1 MSQSPLGESENPPV
15 LVLSSLRE
23 SHPFQERRIILNEV
37 IKVGRSVAR
46 LKPAPNNAIFDCKV
60 LSRSHALIW
69 YKDGKFWLR
78 DTNSSN
84 GTFVNNTRVHKKAG
98 EDFSDREIFSGD
110 IIRFG
115 VDVVERDTT
124 HGCIIAQVTIYL
136 GNGCEAKPNLDQAG
150 VVNGMVG
157 ASAFHSEQVF
167 LLFHLAN
174 EALFR
179 EQSLVDKLDDLK
191 RLVTDVQEM
200 SENSWQAMLREDR
213 LLEKVALYES
223 QLSML
228 KENLPQDSLQN
239 HLFQALEDKMNL
251 EKASKIMLAR
261 ILEEK
266 TEAMT
271 KAADLENSL
280 TDSERECAR
289 LREVCENTQE
299 AYRTIADE
307 FRTKV
312 KELEQLEQQL
322 KNVTT
327 EKDDLE
333 SQLKER
339 VKEAEALQDVM
350 SNVKSNIRNRFTK
363 VPSSN
368 MDDIKESVPA
378 VNGLDNG
385 PTESAEQLG
394 DKVNIA
400 ERLQSSLSQRV
411 DAARDKMII
420 TELNELDRLCEVQAL
435 LANSEVNFEQMLDS
449 TSDCISSHL
458 SDSVRQFNQSMQ
470 LIRSLQDELS
480 TLDQLKTSLMHGF
493 KDTNS
498 IPSTVSCDTST
509 PLSDSK
515 PDQPDQP
522 NQSDD
527 VSSQLDEKVISED
540 GFSSALDRAKQL
552 AAHLAL
558 SQARAELNLDRYF
571 AQQNHQKAP
580 NVCHTS
586 GDVCASVPSKTGE
599 SKNVYDSTDEITTE
613 SKVSALTTSIPATES
628 QSTQNS
634 RSCKAESSLDEIE
647 VTQMRRDLLAAL
659 SECEQYRLKASEYR
673 EQDASKTELLMSVR
687 EECDAL
693 RSRIA
698 EIESEVA
705 TSREDH
711 QRLVSEARRART
723 EADELRQERDSLTE
737 QVSICHQQMEQLRA
751 TLAETLIRTKRPGS
765 QPNSTSNV
773 ACNSPETIV
782 NIQSM
787 PNEVQHAMPTEQNKC
802 IATPNS
808 ETAVSSPP
816 TQLGITPLFAIIPI
830 MVLLCAVMV
839 IIFSKF
845 AG

>member
-1 MSQSPLGESENPPV
+1 MSTNPMLQIYPNGF
-15 LVLSSLRE
+15 LKAQNKFFTLA
-23 SHPFQERRIILNEV
+23 
-37 IKVGRSVAR
+37 IKF
-46 LKPAPNNAIFDCKV
+46 P
-60 LSRSHALIW
+60 
-69 YKDGKFWLR
+69 
-78 DTNSSN
+78 
-84 GTFVNNTRVHKKAG
+84 
-98 EDFSDREIFSGD
+98 
-110 IIRFG
+110 
-115 VDVVERDTT
+115 
-124 HGCIIAQVTIYL
+124 
-136 GNGCEAKPNLDQAG
+136 
-150 VVNGMVG
+150 
-157 ASAFHSEQVF
+157 
-167 LLFHLAN
+167 
-174 EALFR
+174 
-179 EQSLVDKLDDLK
+179 
-191 RLVTDVQEM
+191 
-200 SENSWQAMLREDR
+200 
-213 LLEKVALYES
+213 
-223 QLSML
+223 
-228 KENLPQDSLQN
+228 
-239 HLFQALEDKMNL
+239 
-251 EKASKIMLAR
+251 
-261 ILEEK
+261 
-266 TEAMT
+266 
-271 KAADLENSL
+271 
-280 TDSERECAR
+280 
-289 LREVCENTQE
+289 
-299 AYRTIADE
+299 
-307 FRTKV
+307 
-312 KELEQLEQQL
+312 
-322 KNVTT
+322 
-327 EKDDLE
+327 
-333 SQLKER
+333 
-339 VKEAEALQDVM
+339 
-350 SNVKSNIRNRFTK
+350 
-363 VPSSN
+363 
-368 MDDIKESVPA
+368 
-378 VNGLDNG
+378 
-385 PTESAEQLG
+385 
-394 DKVNIA
+394 
-400 ERLQSSLSQRV
+400 
-411 DAARDKMII
+411 
-420 TELNELDRLCEVQAL
+420 
-435 LANSEVNFEQMLDS
+435 
-449 TSDCISSHL
+449 
-458 SDSVRQFNQSMQ
+458 
-470 LIRSLQDELS
+470 DELS

-816 TQLGITPLFAIIPI
+816 TQLGIVRSYGYMIVDVISPAILHQNSSRFPCC
-830 MVLLCAVMV
+830 LLTYN
-839 IIFSKF
+839 
-845 AG
+845 